1 VRPDAGDSNH
11 WLLTTSTCYK
21 YLVVTNRAGKDRG
34 NAFDPECPTRVVLD
48 RLGDKWT
55 VLVVALLEDGPLRF
69 TQLRDGIGGVAPKV
83 LTETLRSLERDGLVT
98 RTVFAQ
104 VPPRV
109 DYELTEAG
117 RSLAEPLDLLRDWAE
132 VHVSAILESRRR
144 YESAS

>member
-1 VRPDAGDSNH
+1 M
-11 WLLTTSTCYK
+11 
-21 YLVVTNRAGKDRG
+21 VTNGRG
-34 NAFDPECPTRVVLD
+34 NVFDPLCPTRVVLD

-69 TQLRDGIGGVAPKV
+69 TQLRDRIGGVAPKV

-109 DYELTEAG
+109 DYELTEVG

-144 YESAS
+144 YESAVLTSSGS